1 MILIFVA
8 MCYNLMS
15 ENKSKKRDSDAGI
28 LVFRTDDVADIELHS
43 FGSQL
48 LRWPT
53 DTSRTE
59 WYI

>member
-1 MILIFVA
+1 